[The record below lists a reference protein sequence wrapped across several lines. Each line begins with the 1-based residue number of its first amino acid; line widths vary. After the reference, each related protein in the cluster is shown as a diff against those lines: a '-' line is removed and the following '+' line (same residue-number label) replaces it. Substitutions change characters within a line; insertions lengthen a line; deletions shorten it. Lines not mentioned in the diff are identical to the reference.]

1 MYRSWIAPAEPSVQ
15 GPCALL
21 KFGRW
26 IRRRLP
32 VHTIPGMDVSG
43 AASTFRLRWGERFPL
58 LVLDEVHHLADTAAG
73 DVRGWH
79 DALRIAPSPHRL
91 ALTATYPD
99 NHDTELSPTRRRSGV
114 SPHDRRDDGSRAG
127 ELRARA
133 AVRSAHVRRGRTLR
147 ALTDVYEN
155 QMAAGGYRERGA
167 TPADAGAR
175 RIASSAQPASPFMI
189 ASSAARVRRMREYS
203 FGVTP
208 VAARNRRC
216 RSRIEAPAVRATSAT
231 GRCPR
236 ASTIARTHA

>member
-99 NHDTELSPTRRRSGV
+99 NHDS
-114 SPHDRRDDGSRAG
+114 
-127 ELRARA
+127 ELRRLVG
-133 AVRSAHVRRGRTLR
+133 AVVYRRTIGEMTDHELASF
-147 ALTDVYEN
+147 AL
-155 QMAAGGYRERGA
+155 ERRYV
-167 TPADAGAR
+167 PL
-175 RIASSAQPASPFMI
+175 
-189 ASSAARVRRMREYS
+189 
-203 FGVTP
+203 
-208 VAARNRRC
+208 
-216 RSRIEAPAVRATSAT
+216 TSAEAE
-231 GRCPR
+231 RY
-236 ASTIARTHA
+236 AR